1 MFENIKLAPADP
13 ILGLTDAFRA
23 DTNPLKINLGVGIY
37 QDQNGKTTN
46 LLAVTE
52 AEALLLKSNAPK
64 TYLAIE
70 GGAAYGTA
78 LQKLLLGEGH
88 PLLSSGRVKTA
99 QSPGGTGALRIA
111 ADFLAQQ
118 KPGTTVWFSDPTWAN
133 HHAIFKAAGIKTDS
147 YRYFDAAINGID
159 FDGLCAALR
168 KIPAGDV
175 VVFHACCHNPSGAD
189 PSHEQWKE
197 LAKIQ
202 QEVGFG
208 VLFDFAYQGFG
219 KGIEEDAIGI
229 RTFADVC
236 DELLVASSFSK
247 NFGLYNERVGA
258 LSMIAKSAEEA
269 DAAFSQIRVA
279 IRCNYSNPP
288 SHGAGIVATILN
300 SPELRKMW
308 ENELAAMRQRIAE
321 MRSLFVKTLADAGAT
336 QDFSFIEEQV
346 GMFSFSGLNKTQ
358 VDRLKKDYAIYIV
371 GSGRINVAGM
381 NQDNL
386 PRLCQ
391 AIVEVL

>member
-1 MFENIKLAPADP
+1 M
-13 ILGLTDAFRA
+13 
-23 DTNPLKINLGVGIY
+23 
-37 QDQNGKTTN
+37 
-46 LLAVTE
+46 
-52 AEALLLKSNAPK
+52 
-64 TYLAIE
+64 
-70 GGAAYGTA
+70 
-78 LQKLLLGEGH
+78 
-88 PLLSSGRVKTA
+88 
-99 QSPGGTGALRIA
+99 
-111 ADFLAQQ
+111 
-118 KPGTTVWFSDPTWAN
+118 
-133 HHAIFKAAGIKTDS
+133 
-147 YRYFDAAINGID
+147 
-159 FDGLCAALR
+159 
-168 KIPAGDV
+168 
-175 VVFHACCHNPSGAD
+175 
-189 PSHEQWKE
+189 
-197 LAKIQ
+197 
-202 QEVGFG
+202 
-208 VLFDFAYQGFG
+208 LFDFAYQGFG